1 MGAAVSG
8 PQRDLRQK
16 LRKPSETMEG
26 VTKES
31 RPFSSTRRSGKNR
44 MHSIWEF
51 QIYIKTEAII
61 IPFLRLEKEVK
72 SYQNLD
78 FTLTSFYF
86 EYPKEG
92 GVYFRV
98 SICVTRQRVISATRY
113 NELNFLDVRLL

>member
-1 MGAAVSG
+1 
-8 PQRDLRQK
+8 
-16 LRKPSETMEG
+16 
-26 VTKES
+26 
-31 RPFSSTRRSGKNR
+31 

-92 GVYFRV
+92 GVIFLSV
-98 SICVTRQRVISATRY
+98 SICVTSQSVFSSTRY